1 MKKIKIIVS
10 ILVLSSNALIAQT
23 YVSPKQRTTTN
34 GFADRV
40 ETELVKKIIIDEN
53 SFHAGLPDG
62 DILSGSIELFRTIER
77 DNEKRTVYKIVS
89 GGILSIND
97 DLEDDNWDSIVI
109 NLLAT
114 SKKKVYTFWL
124 TKGNKGDD

>member
-10 ILVLSSNALIAQT
+10 LLVLSSNVLIAQT

-40 ETELVKKIIIDEN
+40 ETELVKKVVIDEN
-53 SFHAGLPDG
+53 SFRAELPDG

-89 GGILSIND
+89 GGTLSIND
-97 DLEDDNWDSIVI
+97 DLEDDNWDSIVL

-114 SKKKVYTFWL
+114 SKKKIYTFWL